1 MKLIGLMCC
10 LVEHMHVKINF
21 GERLPY
27 SLTHLHSIFTTKRQR
42 GDIMSL
48 KKMDRIDC
56 RINLNVKILSK
67 EVCKDLGMSL
77 TEAINLFL
85 HQMIIHHGLPF
96 EVKMT
101 AEDRKLFIL
110 PDDEE
115 EASLLAENVPLAIP
129 FRKEAVSD
137 GEILAE
143 EAACQEDATLKKEP
157 GFEEKAASYEKVP
170 TIEEIGLSPG
180 EEDLLDSEEILQ

>member
-1 MKLIGLMCC
+1 
-10 LVEHMHVKINF
+10 
-21 GERLPY
+21 
-27 SLTHLHSIFTTKRQR
+27 
-42 GDIMSL
+42 MSL

-101 AEDRKLFIL
+101 AEDRELFIIPEEEL
-110 PDDEE
+110 E
-115 EASLLAENVPLAIP
+115 EASLLPE
-129 FRKEAVSD
+129 
-137 GEILAE
+137 
-143 EAACQEDATLKKEP
+143 
-157 GFEEKAASYEKVP
+157 
-170 TIEEIGLSPG
+170 
-180 EEDLLDSEEILQ
+180 EEDPLDSEEFLQ